1 MSARMRSFA
10 ASYCFRVSGS
20 DITFDTDV
28 QINLFCEKQFG
39 ISPSAHMVGPVRI
52 DEDGKHTE
60 VKVFKVRV
68 CSHWEIYISC

>member
-28 QINLFCEKQFG
+28 QINLFLREAIWDLAVDTRG
-39 ISPSAHMVGPVRI
+39 GAS
-52 DEDGKHTE
+52 ED
-60 VKVFKVRV
+60 R
-68 CSHWEIYISC
+68 

>member
-28 QINLFCEKQFG
+28 QINLFLREA
-39 ISPSAHMVGPVRI
+39 IWDLAVGTRGGA
-52 DEDGKHTE
+52 DEDRKHTE

-68 CSHWEIYISC
+68 CSHCEIYISC